1 MTLAKV
7 RSRLQDKRAVRP
19 PRGCHPGGSRP
30 SESNGSHAG
39 QRRRVMWR
47 IIVAC
52 LSLLA
57 AAPSHAQELIRLAR
71 IADIPDQYVGG
82 EMLRAVYAKLNIKL
96 EFEDVPGKRALALS
110 SAGEVDGEIQ
120 RIGTLSRDYPTLIQV
135 RPAINYIEPAVFTA
149 KLHFDVDGWNS
160 IRDYSIGIVR
170 GVGSSEAGTHGM
182 DRVTATTSLE
192 NMVKMLDADRFDVMV
207 TDLFSG
213 LAAVRKLNLQAR
225 IYPLPPPLER
235 IRIYHYLH
243 ERHRDLVPKVGKV
256 IEQMEASGELA
267 ALREALVKQVLNA
280 P

>member
-1 MTLAKV
+1 
-7 RSRLQDKRAVRP
+7 
-19 PRGCHPGGSRP
+19 
-30 SESNGSHAG
+30 
-39 QRRRVMWR
+39 MWR

-57 AAPSHAQELIRLAR
+57 SGPSQAQELIRLAR

-120 RIGTLSRDYPTLIQV
+120 RIGTLSRDYPTLVQV
-135 RPAINYIEPAVFTA
+135 TPAINYIEPAVFAT
-149 KLHFDVDGWNS
+149 KVRFDVDGWNS
-160 IRDYSIGIVR
+160 IGDYSIGIVR
-170 GVGSSEAGTHGM
+170 GVGSSEAGTRDMAH
-182 DRVTATTSLE
+182 VTATASLE

-213 LAAVRKLNLQAR
+213 LVAVKRLNLQAR
-225 IYPLPPPLER
+225 IYPLSPPLER

-243 ERHRDLVPKVGKV
+243 ERHRDLVPEVGKV
-256 IEQMEASGELA
+256 IAQMEASGELA
-267 ALREALVKQVLNA
+267 ALREALVKQVLSA

>member
-1 MTLAKV
+1 
-7 RSRLQDKRAVRP
+7 
-19 PRGCHPGGSRP
+19 
-30 SESNGSHAG
+30 
-39 QRRRVMWR
+39 MWR
-47 IIVAC
+47 IAAVW

-57 AAPSHAQELIRLAR
+57 AAPSQAQDLIRLAR

-135 RPAINYIEPAVFTA
+135 TPAINYIEPAVFTTR
-149 KLHFDVDGWNS
+149 LHFDVAGWDS

-170 GVGSSEAGTHGM
+170 GVGSSEAGTRGM
-182 DRVTATTSLE
+182 ARVTATTSLE
-192 NMVKMLDADRFDVMV
+192 SMVKMLDADRFDVMI

-213 LAAVRKLNLQAR
+213 LVAVRKLNLQAR
-225 IYPLPPPLER
+225 IYPLSPPLDR
-235 IRIYHYLH
+235 IHIYHYLH
-243 ERHRDLVPKVGKV
+243 ERHRALVPEVGKV
-256 IEQMEASGELA
+256 IAQMEASGELA
-267 ALREALVKQVLNA
+267 TLREALVKQILSA

>member
-1 MTLAKV
+1 
-7 RSRLQDKRAVRP
+7 
-19 PRGCHPGGSRP
+19 
-30 SESNGSHAG
+30 
-39 QRRRVMWR
+39 MWR
-47 IIVAC
+47 IIVVC

-57 AAPSHAQELIRLAR
+57 AGSSQAQPVIRLAR
-71 IADIPDQYVGG
+71 IADIPDQFVGG

-135 RPAINYIEPAVFTA
+135 TPAINYIEPAVFTA

-160 IRDYSIGIVR
+160 IKDYSVGIVR
-170 GVGSSEAGTHGM
+170 GVGSSEAGTRGM

-192 NMVKMLDADRFDVMV
+192 NMVRMLDADRFDVMV

-213 LAAVRKLNLQAR
+213 LVAVRKLNLQAR
-225 IYPLPPPLER
+225 IYPLSPSLER

-267 ALREALVKQVLNA
+267 TLREALVKQVLSA